1 MRLTRPRNFALIL
14 FLILAAFVTQTS
26 RVTCETYT
34 VDGFEIRTRLVPDKT
49 SIMLGEP
56 VHVSFVVENHSHQDL
71 QVLVGGDYRNALGR
85 PESFTVTVQGEGNRH
100 VPQPDAGYGMGGLL
114 GPEKIPAGGNYA
126 FRLFLPHW
134 ATFQEVGNYTM
145 TASRILSLRKHSSK
159 LWNLM
164 ERGIQVETE
173 ASTKFRVVP
182 LDEAKMGNII
192 DRFGSAMFG
201 TYISKCE
208 IEGLDDAMV
217 REYISKFVNKPTEA
231 FRALDYIQDERAI
244 PYFLKALEPNSLGL
258 GSSALRALSKFNN
271 ESAFMAL
278 RNVLETEGADNNI
291 YRSAAGAL
299 AMSPHPEAIP
309 YLLSKRRHPYEWVR
323 MEVLHA
329 LGEMQPEKAIPILQ
343 EMTHD
348 ESERVSAEAK
358 RYLKLH
364 FKQDSVSKH

>member
-1 MRLTRPRNFALIL
+1 MRLTQQRNFALIL

-85 PESFTVTVQGEGNRH
+85 PESFTVTVQGEDNRH

-192 DRFGSAMFG
+192 DGLGSAMF
-201 TYISKCE
+201 SKYSNE
-208 IEGLDDAMV
+208 SE
-217 REYISKFVNKPTEA
+217 EA
-231 FRALDYIQDERAI
+231 TDALDYIQDDRVILYFVRASETDR
-244 PYFLKALEPNSLGL
+244 YGLKFNSLH
-258 GSSALRALSKFNN
+258 ALSKFDS

-278 RNVLETEGADNNI
+278 RNGLETEGEDNNI
-291 YRSAAGAL
+291 YLSAAGAL

-309 YLLSKRRHPYEWVR
+309 YLLSKRGHPSEGVR
-323 MEVLHA
+323 MTILHA
-329 LGEMQPEKAIPILQ
+329 LGELQPDEAIPILQ
-343 EMTHD
+343 EMTND
-348 ESERVSAEAK
+348 ESESVSAEAK
-358 RYLKLH
+358 RYLELLSK
-364 FKQDSVSKH
+364 KNPVSKH

>member
-100 VPQPDAGYGMGGLL
+100 VPQPDAGTGMGGVS
-114 GPEKIPAGGNYA
+114 GPVPIPAGGNYT

-134 ATFQEVGNYTM
+134 ASLQEVGNYTM
-145 TASRILSLRKHSSK
+145 VAKRIL
-159 LWNLM
+159 NLGNHTSDLYDI
-164 ERGIQVETE
+164 RTKTTDVQTE
-173 ASTKFRVVP
+173 ASTKLRVVP

-192 DRFGSAMFG
+192 DGLGSAMF
-201 TYISKCE
+201 SKYSNE
-208 IEGLDDAMV
+208 SE
-217 REYISKFVNKPTEA
+217 EA
-231 FRALDYIQDERAI
+231 TDALDYIQDDRVI
-244 PYFLKALEPNSLGL
+244 PYFVRASETDRYGLKFNALH
-258 GSSALRALSKFNN
+258 ALSKFDS

-278 RNVLETEGADNNI
+278 RNGLETEGEDNNI
-291 YRSAAGAL
+291 YLSAAGAL

-309 YLLSKRRHPYEWVR
+309 YLLSKRGHPSEGVR
-323 MEVLHA
+323 ITILHA
-329 LGEMQPEKAIPILQ
+329 LGEMQPEKTIPILQ
-343 EMTHD
+343 EMAHD
-348 ESERVSAEAK
+348 ESESVSAEAK
-358 RYLKLH
+358 RYLELLTK
-364 FKQDSVSKH
+364 KNSVSKH